1 MYERHKMI
9 YTLTLNPALDKT
21 LTVPSFAPGKVNRV
35 LETRKD
41 PGGKGINVSKAL
53 KELGSENVAMGIL
66 GGSAGEYILGA
77 LAQMGIESDFVV
89 SKRPTRTNIKLFD
102 PVTRLTTDINEAGG
116 IDPEDALVLKRRLL
130 KVLKAGDLCVISGRL
145 DGLGVDEGEWIRDI
159 NALGAKVFLDTQGAA
174 LKSGVESS
182 AYMIKPNAEEMA
194 EMTGLPVNT
203 FDEAAARAKEVLAA
217 SSVRAVLVS
226 MGEAGAVYAD
236 RECVLYGESPEI
248 RAASS
253 VGAGDS
259 MLAGFVHGVC
269 EGLSPEERFKLSI
282 ACGAAAAQTQ
292 GSACPEKQ
300 QIYSL
305 LGQVKLGR
313 IL

>member
-1 MYERHKMI
+1 MI

-35 LETRKD
+35 LDTRQD

-53 KELGSENVAMGIL
+53 KELGSKNVAMGIL
-66 GGSAGEYILGA
+66 GGSAGEYILNA
-77 LAQMGIESDFVV
+77 LADMGIESDFVF

-102 PVTRLTTDINEAGG
+102 PVTRLTTDVNEAGG
-116 IDPEDALVLKRRLL
+116 IDPEDALSLKRKLL
-130 KVLKAGDLCVISGRL
+130 KALKAGDVCVISGRL
-145 DGLGVDEGEWIRDI
+145 DGLKVDAGEWIKDI
-159 NALGAKVFLDTQGAA
+159 NALGAKVFLDTQGASLRA
-174 LKSGVESS
+174 GVNSA

-194 EMTGLPVNT
+194 ELTGLPADT
-203 FDEAAARAKEVLAA
+203 FDKAAARAKEVLAA
-217 SSVRAVLVS
+217 SAVQAVLVS
-226 MGEAGAVYAD
+226 MGKAGAVYAD

-248 RAASS
+248 QAASS

-259 MLAGFVHGVC
+259 MLAGFVHGLC
-269 EGLSPEERFKLSI
+269 EGLSAPERFKLSI

-292 GSACPEKQ
+292 GSQSPKKDEV
-300 QIYSL
+300 YSL
-305 LGQVKLGR
+305 LSQVKVRR